1 MVATQLDTQSPGVNA
16 HTQLALPVRL
26 RDHAS
31 FASFEAGE
39 QASLVA
45 QLASQAVA
53 PNGAQPCWL
62 WGSPGSGR
70 SHLLQAICTAA
81 GASGGVATYL
91 PLADLVQLG
100 PGVLE
105 GHETSAVVCLDDL
118 DQVIAQRNWAV
129 AVFGLYNGVH
139 EAGGW
144 LVFATESAPSALVTA
159 LPDLDSRLAAAAVH
173 RVHALADDALLRA
186 LVARAHRLGLQLPE
200 DTARWLMR
208 RMPRDATSLFAV
220 LDLLDQAALEAQ
232 RRLSV
237 PFVREVLATQQGAG
251 SPTSGTRLQS

>member
-1 MVATQLDTQSPGVNA
+1 MNTR
-16 HTQLALPVRL
+16 TQLALPVRL

-31 FASFEAGE
+31 FASFEAAGH
-39 QASLVA
+39 ADLVA
-45 QLASQAVA
+45 QLAGQAAA
-53 PNGAQPCWL
+53 PRGAQPCWL

-70 SHLLQAICTAA
+70 SHLLQAICAA
-81 GASGGVATYL
+81 SSASGDVATYL
-91 PLADLVQLG
+91 PLAELAQLG

-105 GHETSAVVCLDDL
+105 GHQSSAVVCIDDL
-118 DQVIAQRNWAV
+118 DQVVAQRSWAV
-129 AVFGLYNGVH
+129 AVFGLYNDVR

-144 LVFATESAPSALVTA
+144 LIFATDSAPSALVTA

-173 RVHALADDALLRA
+173 RVHALDDDALLRA
-186 LVARAHRLGLQLPE
+186 LVARALRLGLQLPE
-200 DTARWLMR
+200 DTARWLMH

-237 PFVREVLATQQGAG
+237 PFVREVLATQLHDGLRPSDA
-251 SPTSGTRLQS
+251 RLQP

>member
-1 MVATQLDTQSPGVNA
+1 MSTQA
-16 HTQLALPVRL
+16 QLALPVRL

-31 FASFEAGE
+31 FASFEVGVHA
-39 QASLVA
+39 ALVA
-45 QLASQAVA
+45 QLASQSMA
-53 PNGAQPCWL
+53 PRGEQPCWL

-70 SHLLQAICTAA
+70 SHLLQAICAAA
-81 GASGGVATYL
+81 GASGSVATYL
-91 PLADLVQLG
+91 PLAELAQLG
-100 PGVLE
+100 PGVLD

-118 DQVIAQRNWAV
+118 DQVVARRSWAV
-129 AVFGLYNGVH
+129 AVFGLYNSVR

-144 LVFATESAPSALVTA
+144 LVFATDTAPSSLVTA

-173 RVHALADDALLRA
+173 RLHALADDALLRA
-186 LVARAHRLGLQLPE
+186 LVARANRLGLQLPE
-200 DTARWLMR
+200 ETARWLMH

-237 PFVREVLATQQGAG
+237 PFVREVLA
-251 SPTSGTRLQS
+251 SLPRDLQLPSDAPLQP